1 MNLDSLNQ
9 HLKRELRKRNLTQA
23 QLSARM
29 DMRRTTLTRRLTGA
43 TPWLAEELLLVSQ
56 ILGYDSLSALLAEA
70 GL

>member
-1 MNLDSLNQ
+1 MTIDSLNQ

-29 DMRRTTLTRRLTGA
+29 DMRRTTLTRRLTGV

-56 ILGYDSLSALLAEA
+56 ILGYSSLSDLLADA